1 MTSSSTEPEPVGA
14 APLDQLSTE
23 LQASVVAKAFAALAD
38 PIRLRI
44 VELLAERGE
53 CSARALVAE
62 LPVSQPRVSVHL
74 RCLTDCGF
82 TTVRRPRPPRLLP
95 TRRPPHRQP
104 AHLHESPR
112 RNFAAG
118 LAGLPPLR
126 ARECARG
133 SDARADKLLLTR
145 QGRDLATNAATS
157 KRGAC
162 CARTPC
168 RRPW

>member
-1 MTSSSTEPEPVGA
+1 MTTSSTEPEPVGA

-23 LQASVVAKAFAALAD
+23 LQTSVVAKAFAALAD

-82 TTVRRPRPPRLLP
+82 TTVRRQG
-95 TRRPPHRQP
+95 RRAYYQLAAPHI
-104 AHLHESPR
+104 AS
-112 RNFAAG
+112 
-118 LAGLPPLR
+118 
-126 ARECARG
+126 
-133 SDARADKLLLTR
+133 LLTSMKAHAETSLPGLLACLHCEPANAPGDSSSLPR
-145 QGRDLATNAATS
+145 QTP
-157 KRGAC
+157 
-162 CARTPC
+162 AR
-168 RRPW
+168 